1 MEYPR
6 FKLPATPKGPAT
18 VATVATVPRTKPEN
32 VANVATV
39 AGGKSLPA
47 GRNPQNVASVASV
60 AGGESLP
67 AGPATAKPAA
77 ATLPPGAS
85 LQQPSKPS
93 KGAFGSFV
101 SDQSE
106 HVFPE
111 RSGGEKASEQPKV
124 AAQSPAA
131 TRFSDL
137 YETDADYARALIRYA
152 KQDGLGLHISS
163 GRLIIT
169 AGQRNDTDLLGELR
183 AHESAVLECLQAELW
198 GNWR

>member
-32 VANVATV
+32 VA
-39 AGGKSLPA
+39 
-47 GRNPQNVASVASV
+47 NVASVASV

-137 YETDADYARALIRYA
+137 
-152 KQDGLGLHISS
+152 
-163 GRLIIT
+163 
-169 AGQRNDTDLLGELR
+169 
-183 AHESAVLECLQAELW
+183 
-198 GNWR
+198 